1 LKVLVTGVAGFVGG
15 NVVKGFLD
23 SGHSVLAIY
32 RHTLPNITH
41 QNLKLLKNN
50 ELYLLNS
57 VSDIE
62 LVVDCAADIPNK
74 LNDGRKLYQ
83 QNLESM
89 MQILDF
95 STKNNIKKIIYMSS
109 MAAFGEINCKVVSAL
124 SADRTRNQYGES
136 KAMCENL
143 LKKWSQEGEG
153 RSSFAIRLPGVVGKK
168 SHNNF
173 ISNLFLNLRKDTEI
187 IIYNK
192 TAFFNNI
199 VHIETMVTFIFI
211 LGGTKNIGY
220 EKLLVASTF
229 PISIEKIVFQIQK
242 KIGKALKIRWE
253 EKGMPFL
260 INFKLAESFGFI
272 PLSTEQSIEKFILE
286 QINSN

>member
-23 SGHSVLAIY
+23 AGHSVLAIY
-32 RHTLPNITH
+32 RHTLPNFTH

-89 MQILDF
+89 IQILDF

-153 RSSFAIRLPGVVGKK
+153 RSSFAIRLPGVVGKN

-173 ISNLFLNLRKDTEI
+173 ISDLFLNIQKVTEI

-199 VHIETMVTFIFI
+199 VHIETLVTFIFI

-272 PLSTEQSIEKFILE
+272 PLSTEQAIEKFILE